1 MMEVICPWL
10 VKLPYLN
17 LVHIMLPS
25 LVHHLVPGK
34 AAFLVL
40 RLFLVHN
47 VCNLICLYFQEHFWW
62 TLLQGFG
69 RWHKKSD
76 SKSSGFA
83 SLKKICI
90 FLYFLLLQRD
100 TKRRGKGLFQN
111 TKDADA
117 GTSTQSGSS
126 PLTSPQHKVGVV
138 ITSSRQ
144 AHRRFAYY

>member
-25 LVHHLVPGK
+25 LVHHLVLGK
-34 AAFLVL
+34 AAFLFL

-83 SLKKICI
+83 SLKKN
-90 FLYFLLLQRD
+90 LYFPV
-100 TKRRGKGLFQN
+100 FF
-111 TKDADA
+111 
-117 GTSTQSGSS
+117 
-126 PLTSPQHKVGVV
+126 VV
-138 ITSSRQ
+138 AER
-144 AHRRFAYY
+144 Y

>member
-17 LVHIMLPS
+17 LVHIMLPF
-25 LVHHLVPGK
+25 LVRHPVLGK
-34 AAFLVL
+34 AF
-40 RLFLVHN
+40 LFLRFFVVQN

-83 SLKKICI
+83 FLKKKSVFSCI
-90 FLYFLLLQRD
+90 FCCCREILNDVAKVYFKIQKTLMQGLLLRVPA
-100 TKRRGKGLFQN
+100 L
-111 TKDADA
+111 
-117 GTSTQSGSS
+117 
-126 PLTSPQHKVGVV
+126 L
-138 ITSSRQ
+138 
-144 AHRRFAYY
+144 